1 MAGNKIGTEIIMED
15 IIIQSLRKQFFHYK
29 IIQLDN
35 KSLQKLEEMI
45 LFDIIRLEE
54 IPVNIRVSNKG
65 LYIMALR
72 ADAISSERYKEDL
85 KLLESD
91 ALYLKETAESLSKLH
106 EDMERSITR
115 CWDYQNVLSEETKE
129 NLPVTGGE
137 N

>member
-1 MAGNKIGTEIIMED
+1 MED
-15 IIIQSLRKQFFHYK
+15 VIKQSLRKQFFHYK

-35 KSLQKLEEMI
+35 ESLQKLEEMI

-65 LYIMALR
+65 LYIMAFR

-91 ALYLKETAESLSKLH
+91 ARYLNEIAENLSKLH
-106 EDMERSITR
+106 EDMERFITR
-115 CWDYQNVLSEETKE
+115 CWDYQDVLSEEAKE
-129 NLPVTGGE
+129 TLPGTGGE